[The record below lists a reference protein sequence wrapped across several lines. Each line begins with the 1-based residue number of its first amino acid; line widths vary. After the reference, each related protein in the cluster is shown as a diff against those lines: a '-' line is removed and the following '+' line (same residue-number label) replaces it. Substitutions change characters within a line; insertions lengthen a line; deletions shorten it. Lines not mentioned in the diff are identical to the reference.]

1 MAVSLTAFERYRREQ
16 AKEENKP
23 KLDTLKV
30 AELKELA
37 KEKEIEGYQDMKKDE
52 LIQALNEL

>member
-1 MAVSLTAFERYRREQ
+1 MSVSLTAFERYRREQ

>member
-1 MAVSLTAFERYRREQ
+1 MSLTAFERYRREQ